1 MGFCVDVKVTF
12 KRGPLNARK
21 KKQTNKCTVKQALC
35 PRIFNLVASGSKVC
49 EYSNEVAKSTLEA
62 VFATAKKL
70 KGLGFFVVV
79 IIIVLN
85 GCVLAAYNKYLM
97 SVYKVKYPALCKH
110 HT

>member
-1 MGFCVDVKVTF
+1 MHG
-12 KRGPLNARK
+12 K

-35 PRIFNLVASGSKVC
+35 PRIFNLVATGSKVC

-62 VFATAKKL
+62 VSATAKKL
-70 KGLGFFVVV
+70 KGLVFFVV

-85 GCVLAAYNKYLM
+85 DCILAAYDNYLM
-97 SVYKVKYPALCKH
+97 SVYKVMFPALCKH